1 MKHLLFTTLLVSLS
15 CVSAL
20 AQGADTLAV
29 QTMAWDP
36 VELLHGQP
44 GVIVASSAADPGSTP
59 TIYIGGA
66 RLNQSMQPV
75 YVVDGVRVRD
85 LSMVPAGDCESIRVL
100 EGPEAI
106 AQWGPDAAASRSP
119 SSPSAS
125 SPWPSWASAVW

>member
-1 MKHLLFTTLLVSLS
+1 MEPHIFIALFVSMS

-20 AQGADTLAV
+20 AQGTDTLAV

-59 TIYIGGA
+59 TNYIGGA

-75 YVVDGVRVRD
+75 YVVDGVRVRN
-85 LSMVPAGDCESIRVL
+85 LSLAF
-100 EGPEAI
+100 
-106 AQWGPDAAASRSP
+106 
-119 SSPSAS
+119 
-125 SPWPSWASAVW
+125 